1 MFPDYAAKIFGL
13 FINIAWTCPMLINI
27 LCFEILK
34 KKTVLILGLN
44 KHRERDMY
52 SLLIGA

>member
-1 MFPDYAAKIFGL
+1 MFPDYAAMIFGL
-13 FINIAWTCPMLINI
+13 FINIAWTYPMLINI